1 MKSAPLANQLLT
13 EDDPVPVEL
22 INRHSQSALL
32 LLCEHAGNHV
42 PASLGR
48 LGLSQDQLD
57 SHIGW
62 DIGAAELARQIAD
75 QLQAPLILQHYSR
88 LVIDCNRPTDSEQ
101 SIPALS
107 GGVQIPVNQTI
118 TADEK
123 LARQTEIFYPLDQ
136 ALATELAGD
145 KRKAVFSIHSF
156 TKELQGEQ
164 RPWNAGFLS
173 RTDQATATQLCE
185 YVAGNTSDL
194 NLAVNQPYQ
203 IEDDS
208 DWFIP
213 RYAERKQ
220 LAHCLIEVRNDQLRE
235 PTGIAR
241 WADLLSGAIRS
252 VVESMEMENN
262 A

>member
-1 MKSAPLANQLLT
+1 MKSAPIANQLLI
-13 EDDPVPVEL
+13 EDDPSPVEW

-32 LLCEHAGNHV
+32 LLCEHAGNQV

-48 LGLSQDQLD
+48 MGLSQDQLD

-75 QLQAPLILQHYSR
+75 QLQAPLILQCYSR
-88 LVIDCNRPTDSEQ
+88 LVIDCNRPTDSED
-101 SIPALS
+101 SIPVVS
-107 GGVQIPVNQTI
+107 GGVQVPINLTI
-118 TADEK
+118 TADER

-136 ALATELAGD
+136 ALATELASD

-156 TKELQGEQ
+156 TPELQGEQ

-173 RTDQATATQLCE
+173 RTDQATAMQLCE
-185 YVAGNTSDL
+185 YVAGSNSGL
-194 NLAVNQPYQ
+194 NLTVNQPYQ

-220 LAHCLIEVRNDQLRE
+220 LTHCLIEVRNDQLQE
-235 PTGIAR
+235 PVGITR

-252 VVESMEMENN
+252 VVESMKMGSNT
-262 A
+262 